1 MSTPGC
7 SIRTPRAT
15 GRSSSPACPA
25 RERSF
30 SSASCTSSGT
40 PSGACPAESFPG
52 PRSHAPCERLQGI
65 EGGTRHTGRP
75 ADRAGPAGTDPG
87 RHRTEVRSG
96 AGLSGGPDGPYPPAL
111 RRRGGHRPRGV
122 DQPDRVAPPHP
133 RRRNPGWI
141 YPDRHTAVSSAQ
153 EQPEL
158 NETQGQHRRC
168 WPCVLEMFWL
178 CPCLSGVP
186 GSDASSWLEWVRSL
200 TGTG

>member
-1 MSTPGC
+1 MLYPDAKGNETVIIPRLPRPGEELLFGILHIFRYTIRRMSGGEFPRGFLAPGL
-7 SIRTPRAT
+7 TPRAN
-15 GRSSSPACPA
+15 ACKKLK
-25 RERSF
+25 EEL
-30 SSASCTSSGT
+30 GV
-40 PSGACPAESFPG
+40 
-52 PRSHAPCERLQGI
+52 
-65 EGGTRHTGRP
+65 
-75 ADRAGPAGTDPG
+75 PAGQL
-87 RHRTEVRSG
+87 TELALLGQTRADTGLKSG
-96 AGLSGGPDGPYPPAL
+96 QAQGYLADLTGPTPPAL